1 MLMKQV
7 FFTELKNKCTEI
19 NNCETDTAKV
29 NAVIKAYGTILHF
42 ADMARQEGLLRLE
55 EELEKLDIHNPP
67 EMFFNFM
74 LTMVMDGSN
83 PRLILNAGL
92 NRCIAFNYPSY
103 EGLMNLMFL
112 SGALMIQAGEDI
124 WTIKQ
129 YLKSL
134 LPPCILTAL
143 EEKECK
149 NTIPKDLEETEAKKN
164 ILQDLCNDKE
174 MADGY
179 EYSLAGQTSAAL
191 TKLSDKD
198 IQRLLREIDN
208 KDISVAM
215 KVLTG
220 KARKRIFDNMSGRLA
235 IMIAEDMEYIEP
247 VPLMQA
253 DESCAKILK
262 TLVRLVNI
270 CEIAGYETETIMFVL
285 DIYDTIGKKN
295 KELKEKYK
303 DIKRLVDDIYNL

>member
-19 NNCETDTAKV
+19 NNCETDTAKI

-112 SGALMIQAGEDI
+112 SGALMIQAGENI
-124 WTIKQ
+124 WTMEQ

-134 LPPCILTAL
+134 LPPCILSVL
-143 EEKECK
+143 EKEEYK
-149 NTIPKDLEETEAKKN
+149 NTVPRAFEETEAEKK
-164 ILQDLCNDKE
+164 ILQDLCDDKE
-174 MADGY
+174 MPDGY
-179 EYSLAGQTSAAL
+179 KYSLAGQTSGAF
-191 TKLSDKD
+191 TRLSDKG

-208 KDISVAM
+208 NDISVAM

-220 KARKRIFDNMSGRLA
+220 KARKRIFDNMSERLA
-235 IMIAEDMEYIEP
+235 IMIAKDMEYIEP
-247 VPLMQA
+247 VTLRQA

-262 TLVRLVNI
+262 TLVHLVNM

-303 DIKRLVDDIYNL
+303 DIKKMADDIYNL